1 MARRHR
7 GRMSGEQYLAN
18 ANPSQREVHDL
29 DKETGGCQIDKIIA
43 AGHDRPYTSLPQA
56 QRDGYD
62 NCNHCIGNS
71 RR

>member
-1 MARRHR
+1 MARRR
-7 GRMSGEQYLAN
+7 NGRMNGEQYLAN

-29 DKETGGCQIDKIIA
+29 DKETTGCQIDKIIA
-43 AGHDRPYTSLPQA
+43 AGHERPYNSLGQA

-62 NCNHCIGNS
+62 NCAHCLGGS